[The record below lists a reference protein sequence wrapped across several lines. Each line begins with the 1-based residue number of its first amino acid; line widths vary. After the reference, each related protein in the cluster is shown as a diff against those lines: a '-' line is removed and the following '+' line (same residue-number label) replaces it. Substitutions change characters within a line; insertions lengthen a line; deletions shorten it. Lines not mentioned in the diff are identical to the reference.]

1 MFLKNLL
8 NIDNIYAIHLCLK
21 QMSFKQLASLQ
32 NLCQHYVDHSKTH
45 NITDI
50 YSGHYFKAS
59 LIQKF
64 DNHTKTI
71 IHPVSTCTNLYGSV
85 KYINNY
91 KNYEQIVMGSTKLV
105 QDKPISICNYANKKT
120 FCLLIDR
127 ADKFDFYYF
136 K

>member
-64 DNHTKTI
+64 DNHTKTAQMMFNFGFRREDPTLPPENF
-71 IHPVSTCTNLYGSV
+71 HQN
-85 KYINNY
+85 
-91 KNYEQIVMGSTKLV
+91 
-105 QDKPISICNYANKKT
+105 
-120 FCLLIDR
+120 
-127 ADKFDFYYF
+127 
-136 K
+136 